1 MPPTDR
7 RYLINLP
14 NSILLGIIAIL
25 LVTSSVLY
33 FRSRTEKGLLVPPV
47 IDRVRTVVLLWSQ
60 DSSVAD
66 SDKLE
71 DIWGRTR
78 KSGNHDYDY
87 SPGGIYDL
95 NRLLTAEF
103 SKAPKKTVPSPVSFG
118 STGRIKTFGDLVDA
132 MQQ

>member
-1 MPPTDR
+1 MPPTNR
-7 RYLINLP
+7 KYIISLP
-14 NSILLGIIAIL
+14 NSILLAVIAVL
-25 LVTSSVLY
+25 LATTLLLY
-33 FRSRTEKGLLVPPV
+33 FRPSAGRGLLVPPV
-47 IDRVRTVVLLWSQ
+47 IDRVRSVVLVWSQ

-78 KSGNHDYDY
+78 KNHDYGY

-95 NRLLTAEF
+95 NRLLTVEF
-103 SKAPKKTVPSPVSFG
+103 SKEPKKTVPPTVSFG
-118 STGRIKTFGDLVDA
+118 SAGRIKTFGDLVDA